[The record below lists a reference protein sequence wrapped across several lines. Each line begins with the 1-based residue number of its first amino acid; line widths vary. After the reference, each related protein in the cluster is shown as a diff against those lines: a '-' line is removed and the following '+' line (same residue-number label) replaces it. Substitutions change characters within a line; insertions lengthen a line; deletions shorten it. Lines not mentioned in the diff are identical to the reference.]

1 MPMKVSKLKTLPFVE
16 KNSETVLKVE
26 ELVRFLRKHV
36 TEGDKAISIDNLKL
50 ELSKK
55 KELRTVD
62 ANTFVTFQGVIVY
75 IFNHINDYAICQTI
89 AAEISKVL
97 CGKTDDSP
105 KSILELYR
113 DIANEQATLVR
124 SDLNKTHGVVVPEVI
139 FLEENTLNEY
149 SCKQC
154 TNDNYHKFHL
164 RDDYFSGKLGNKIVH
179 VLHEYDEDY
188 IDLLEP
194 KTLKHQDDDNK
205 VYCEYCFQNISS
217 HIFKPLDWK
226 HFDLLKEWYLEVP
239 LELQTIFGNLFIN
252 KDTLRR
258 SDCSEGYLFTRIG
271 KLYCLLDSGFNI
283 SNRKYHGILQQMNT
297 EELIVNYHS
306 ISTVFDVTTQ
316 SGITKS
322 LKSATRWLQA
332 RSDLDKRYYDAYLK
346 QYPLEHKD
354 PQGEVSKMEVC
365 MRDCYNIVYLDN
377 LVRWSIHA
385 DPDPGKNRT
394 SQICTLPITIKGL
407 PKQSYI
413 IKSWHQQD
421 CDLLVNCNC
430 MQQIKLGKDQC
441 KLLLEYEDKEKE
453 ALQILDVQTRL
464 GIGLLVPALKTLI
477 SECTDIFNQDIED
490 ENILDISKELGNQD
504 IEDENIHISKELGN
518 LDISMESTWLADIDT
533 SMRSMKL
540 DDYVDEDEPDDQNG
554 INLDNLDESDEFL
567 DDIIEEEDFFE
578 GIQPLDISTE
588 EHPQELT
595 EDQDETPIENLIE
608 NMSTNTNDGTVPVN
622 NVLTRTTFKNL
633 KYHHY
638 SADTQRLHKEEMMIS
653 TT

>member
-1 MPMKVSKLKTLPFVE
+1 
-16 KNSETVLKVE
+16 
-26 ELVRFLRKHV
+26 
-36 TEGDKAISIDNLKL
+36 
-50 ELSKK
+50 
-55 KELRTVD
+55 
-62 ANTFVTFQGVIVY
+62 
-75 IFNHINDYAICQTI
+75 
-89 AAEISKVL
+89 
-97 CGKTDDSP
+97 
-105 KSILELYR
+105 
-113 DIANEQATLVR
+113 
-124 SDLNKTHGVVVPEVI
+124 
-139 FLEENTLNEY
+139 
-149 SCKQC
+149 
-154 TNDNYHKFHL
+154 
-164 RDDYFSGKLGNKIVH
+164 
-179 VLHEYDEDY
+179 
-188 IDLLEP
+188 
-194 KTLKHQDDDNK
+194 
-205 VYCEYCFQNISS
+205 
-217 HIFKPLDWK
+217 
-226 HFDLLKEWYLEVP
+226 
-239 LELQTIFGNLFIN
+239 
-252 KDTLRR
+252 
-258 SDCSEGYLFTRIG
+258 
-271 KLYCLLDSGFNI
+271 
-283 SNRKYHGILQQMNT
+283 MNT

-453 ALQILDVQTRL
+453 ALQILD
-464 GIGLLVPALKTLI
+464 
-477 SECTDIFNQDIED
+477 DIED
-490 ENILDISKELGNQD
+490 ENILD
-504 IEDENIHISKELGN
+504 ISKELGN

-554 INLDNLDESDEFL
+554 INLDNLDEIDEFL
-567 DDIIEEEDFFE
+567 DDIIEEEDFLKILLHVHYTSGVFHTNMK
-578 GIQPLDISTE
+578 QCLFTTPHKNSNVNFALDAQREMDHLDAVKGFRPRSTIDAVIPRMSIVD
-588 EHPQELT
+588 HFTDVQQFRQELNKS
-595 EDQDETPIENLIE
+595 DVNETVLSQQNKTDDGENQF
-608 NMSTNTNDGTVPVN
+608 
-622 NVLTRTTFKNL
+622 TT
-633 KYHHY
+633 YH
-638 SADTQRLHKEEMMIS
+638 QI
-653 TT
+653 

>member
-1 MPMKVSKLKTLPFVE
+1 
-16 KNSETVLKVE
+16 
-26 ELVRFLRKHV
+26 
-36 TEGDKAISIDNLKL
+36 
-50 ELSKK
+50 
-55 KELRTVD
+55 
-62 ANTFVTFQGVIVY
+62 
-75 IFNHINDYAICQTI
+75 
-89 AAEISKVL
+89 
-97 CGKTDDSP
+97 
-105 KSILELYR
+105 
-113 DIANEQATLVR
+113 
-124 SDLNKTHGVVVPEVI
+124 
-139 FLEENTLNEY
+139 
-149 SCKQC
+149 
-154 TNDNYHKFHL
+154 
-164 RDDYFSGKLGNKIVH
+164 
-179 VLHEYDEDY
+179 
-188 IDLLEP
+188 
-194 KTLKHQDDDNK
+194 
-205 VYCEYCFQNISS
+205 
-217 HIFKPLDWK
+217 
-226 HFDLLKEWYLEVP
+226 
-239 LELQTIFGNLFIN
+239 
-252 KDTLRR
+252 
-258 SDCSEGYLFTRIG
+258 
-271 KLYCLLDSGFNI
+271 
-283 SNRKYHGILQQMNT
+283 MNT

-346 QYPLEHKD
+346 HYPLEHKD

-490 ENILDISKELGNQD
+490 ENILDISKELGN
-504 IEDENIHISKELGN
+504 

-554 INLDNLDESDEFL
+554 INLDNLDES
-567 DDIIEEEDFFE
+567 
-578 GIQPLDISTE
+578 IQPLDISTE

-608 NMSTNTNDGTVPVN
+608 NMSKNTNDGTVQVN
-622 NVLTRTTFKNL
+622 NVLTRTTFKKFEVPPLLCRHPTPAQGRDDDINHL
-633 KYHHY
+633 KDILLDILTKLGRYPGKEY
-638 SADTQRLHKEEMMIS
+638 KERILFAPDHKIAKIFFS
-653 TT
+653 